1 MKVINK
7 PHVAPI
13 RKEYQIAKRILD
25 LLLCALVMPFAVPI
39 GLLVALAIRLNSP
52 GPIFFVQMRTGKG
65 GKRFRMYKFRTMVSN
80 AEALKVQYARMNRLT
95 SPDFKIENDPRVTS
109 VGRFLRVSSLDE
121 LPQILNILK
130 GEMSWVGPRPTS
142 FGYETYRLWQTE
154 RLEVMPGLTGLWQVK
169 GRSDVDFDERL
180 KLDIVYIE
188 KQSILFDLQIL
199 FQTVGAVLNR
209 RGAH

>member
-1 MKVINK
+1 MKVLNK

-13 RKEYQIAKRILD
+13 RKGYQTAKRALD
-25 LLLCALVMPFAVPI
+25 ILLCVLVLPFAVPI
-39 GLLVALAIRLNSP
+39 GLLVALATRLDLP
-52 GPIFFVQMRTGKG
+52 GPTFFVQMRTGKS

-80 AEALKVQYARMNRLT
+80 AEALKAQYAELNRLT
-95 SPDFKIENDPRVTS
+95 SPDFKIDQDPRITR
-109 VGRFLRVSSLDE
+109 VGRFLRISSLDE
-121 LPQILNILK
+121 LPQILNIIK

-154 RLEVMPGLTGLWQVK
+154 RLEVTPGLTGLWQVK
-169 GRSDVDFDERL
+169 GRSSVDFDERL
-180 KLDIVYIE
+180 KLDIAYIE